1 MPEAGGAYS
10 KLSVWDRCVVV
21 GQGRGGRK
29 NRMRHGGRVKLVM
42 GWTKE
47 RILFSVT
54 IWLALAWLVVVFGSG
69 TDLG

>member
-1 MPEAGGAYS
+1 
-10 KLSVWDRCVVV
+10 
-21 GQGRGGRK
+21 
-29 NRMRHGGRVKLVM
+29 MRHGGRVKLVM